1 MAFDIETLKSNL
13 LLHGKVARVA
23 IVATRGSVPRE
34 TGTEM
39 LVWEGGQ
46 LGTIGGGTL
55 EFQAVRE
62 AFAGDYLKTVPL
74 GPDLGQCCGGSVTL
88 VNEIFDQAR
97 LKEIEIGKQ
106 FSRRV
111 SGIYQK
117 PSAIIR
123 HEESI
128 QSSTCAIDKTVIS
141 KGWVS
146 EPTLTKSSPIWV
158 YGAGHVGRAII
169 QTISPLHNFDLT
181 WLDTEKDRFPEE
193 VPSSV
198 KVLYSKNLI
207 PLSEYAPANCNHI
220 IVTYSHAIDLSLCNK
235 ILEAPFE
242 SLGLIGSKT
251 KWVRFQK
258 RLAELGHS
266 YDTINKITCRI
277 GCPKLGKHP
286 QAIAISL
293 AQKLLISS
301 NETTE
306 RRVIVK

>member
-1 MAFDIETLKSNL
+1 MAIDIENLKSSV

-23 IVATRGSVPRE
+23 VVATKGSVPRE
-34 TGTEM
+34 AGTEM

-46 LGTIGGGTL
+46 LGTIGGGAL

-62 AFAGDYLKTVPL
+62 AFSGDYLKTIPL
-74 GPDLGQCCGGSVTL
+74 GPDLGQCCGGGVTL
-88 VNEIFDQAR
+88 VNEIFDLAR
-97 LKEIEIGKQ
+97 LKKIEIGKN
-106 FSRRV
+106 FLRRV
-111 SGIYQK
+111 SGAHQK

-128 QSSTCAIDKTVIS
+128 QSSNCAIDETVIS

-146 EPTLTKSSPIWV
+146 EPTRKKSSPIWV

-169 QTISPLHNFDLT
+169 QTISPLPNFDLT
-181 WLDTEKDRFPEE
+181 WLDTGKDRFPED

-207 PLSEYAPANCNHI
+207 RLSKYAPVNCNHI
-220 IVTYSHAIDLSLCNK
+220 IITYSHALDLSLCNK
-235 ILEAPFE
+235 ILKTPFE
-242 SLGLIGSKT
+242 SLGLIGSRT

-258 RLAELGHS
+258 RLTELGHS
-266 YDTINKITCRI
+266 HDRISQITCPI
-277 GCPKLGKHP
+277 GSPELGKHP

-293 AQKLLISS
+293 AQKLLVSH
-301 NETTE
+301 NQTTNSQ
-306 RRVIVK
+306 VAVK